1 MAIDPVCHME
11 VDELTA
17 LSAEKAGE
25 TFYFC
30 CERCRTKFLATDNAA
45 ASQAS
50 CCHAEPMTVALQPVI
65 STRRGASSKYICPM
79 CAGVESDSPAS
90 CPKCGMA
97 LEPAAPAPLSRKTI
111 YTCPMHPEIEQ
122 DQPGSC
128 PKCGMDLEPK
138 LVAAEDSAEASVEL
152 DEMTRRFWV
161 SLVLGVPVF
170 LLAMLPMIGVPLE
183 QWMPAERIEVGAVRA
198 LHSRCL
204 VGRLAILPTWLA

>member
-50 CCHAEPMTVALQPVI
+50 CCHTEPMTVALQPVI
-65 STRRGASSKYICPM
+65 STRTGASSKYICPM

-97 LEPAAPAPLSRKTI
+97 LEPAAPARAQS
-111 YTCPMHPEIEQ
+111 Q
-122 DQPGSC
+122 D
-128 PKCGMDLEPK
+128 DLQ
-138 LVAAEDSAEASVEL
+138 
-152 DEMTRRFWV
+152 
-161 SLVLGVPVF
+161 
-170 LLAMLPMIGVPLE
+170 LPNAPRDRAGPTGIMSKMRDGFGT
-183 QWMPAERIEVGAVRA
+183 EVG
-198 LHSRCL
+198 H
-204 VGRLAILPTWLA
+204 G